1 MVLGYVLNVQ
11 RDKTLILYSEV
22 NHVGARVLGQD
33 LRGFKFNLI
42 AGILCYFSAI
52 LIFAQR

>member
-11 RDKTLILYSEV
+11 RDKTLIVYSEV

-52 LIFAQR
+52 LIFAKN